1 MLNSS
6 SEFSLLLNNTL
17 FNITFNTEVDTMI
30 MSLIRWP
37 IGRLILLLNFIF
49 SPRSP
54 KRSVEEQQ
62 KMDNKTQNLSL
73 YQLPSCPFC
82 VKVRRTIKREGL
94 KIELRNINQANDYRE
109 ELIREG
115 GKRTVPC
122 LRIEKPDG
130 EIQWLYES
138 KDVAAHLQQLAV
150 AV

>member
-1 MLNSS
+1 
-6 SEFSLLLNNTL
+6 
-17 FNITFNTEVDTMI
+17 MI

-37 IGRLILLLNFIF
+37 IGRLILLINFIF

-54 KRSVEEQQ
+54 KRTQSEQE
-62 KMDNKTQNLSL
+62 KVNVKTQNLSL

-82 VKVRRTIKREGL
+82 VKVRRTMKREGL
-94 KIELRNINQANDYRE
+94 NIELRNINQKNNFRE

-130 EIQWLYES
+130 EVQWLYES
-138 KDVAAHLQQLAV
+138 SDVVAHLQQLVKA
-150 AV
+150 A

>member
-1 MLNSS
+1 M
-6 SEFSLLLNNTL
+6 
-17 FNITFNTEVDTMI
+17 M

-54 KRSVEEQQ
+54 KRTVEQQ
-62 KMDNKTQNLSL
+62 RIMDEKTQNLSL

-82 VKVRRTIKREGL
+82 VKVRRTMKREGL
-94 KIELRNINQANDYRE
+94 TIPLRNINQHENYQE

-115 GKRTVPC
+115 GKRKVPC
-122 LRIEKPDG
+122 LRIEKNNG
-130 EIQWLYES
+130 EVQWLYES
-138 KDVAAHLQQLAV
+138 NDVVAHLQQLAN